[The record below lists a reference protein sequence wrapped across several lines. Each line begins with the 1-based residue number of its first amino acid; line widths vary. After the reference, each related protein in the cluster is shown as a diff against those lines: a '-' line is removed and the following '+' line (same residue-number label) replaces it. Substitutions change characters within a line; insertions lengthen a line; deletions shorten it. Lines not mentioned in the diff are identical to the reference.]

1 MKTVTYILR
10 SEPDRALRDAGPMG
24 RGLPAERDKV
34 VDLAV
39 WKAEHQMDP
48 DGPETDA
55 PPVRHGDRE
64 PVRRRRWTAA
74 DWAELAATL
83 AVAAA
88 FLALAARVL
97 LF

>member
-1 MKTVTYILR
+1 MKSVTYILR
-10 SEPDRALRDAGPMG
+10 SEPDRASPPAG
-24 RGLPAERDKV
+24 RDKV
-34 VDLAV
+34 VDLAA
-39 WKAEHQMDP
+39 WKAEHQMEP

-55 PPVRHGDRE
+55 PPVRRRDRE
-64 PVRRRRWTAA
+64 PVRSRRWTAA

-97 LF
+97 LL